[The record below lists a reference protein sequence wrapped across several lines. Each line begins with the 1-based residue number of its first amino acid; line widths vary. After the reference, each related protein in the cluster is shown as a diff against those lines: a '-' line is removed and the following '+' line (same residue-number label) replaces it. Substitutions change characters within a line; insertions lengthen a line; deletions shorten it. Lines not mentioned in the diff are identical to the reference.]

1 MRLYLLPL
9 TTSRTLL
16 YSQRLNIATNNQQGL
31 ADKVGKKAAKL
42 WAGWEARES
51 GWQKKVVNYGNYA
64 LRRIPYEE
72 WGLKSVPP
80 ISARRKDDE
89 LKGKER
95 IELVFPDSV
104 IPAGKAEQVV
114 KTLATERD
122 ALHKR
127 KLIWCLIGM
136 PISAPF
142 ALVPVIP
149 NLPFFYLVYRA
160 WSHWRALEG
169 GKHLRFLIDNKLLAL
184 SPSKLLND
192 IYTPL
197 IPEST
202 TQTPSKP
209 ALGLNEPLQAKEE
222 NAKDDAILL
231 SQVNGQHIAKALEVP
246 ELGVEIER
254 AIWQVNHAKQA
265 KQEEATDNAAD
276 EAAKQAARQVNA
288 ETPKDKEKSAPSH
301 DDEKK

>member
-16 YSQRLNIATNNQQGL
+16 YSQRLNITTTNKQGL
-31 ADKVGKKAAKL
+31 TDKVSKRAAKL
-42 WAGWEARES
+42 WASWEAKES
-51 GWQKKVVNYGNYA
+51 GWQKKVVGYGNYA

-89 LKGKER
+89 LKGKEK
-95 IELVFPDSV
+95 IELVYPDTI
-104 IPAGKAEQVV
+104 IPTTKAEDVV

-122 ALHKR
+122 SLHQK

-169 GKHLRFLIDNKLLAL
+169 GKHLRFLLDNKLLAL

-197 IPEST
+197 IPENMT
-202 TQTPSKP
+202 PTPSKP
-209 ALGLNEPLQAKEE
+209 ATGATDPLGGKSETIKNEE
-222 NAKDDAILL
+222 ILL
-231 SQVNGQHIAKALEVP
+231 SQANGQRIAQALEVP

-254 AIWQVNHAKQA
+254 AIWQVNHAQK
-265 KQEEATDNAAD
+265 AAQD
-276 EAAKQAARQVNA
+276 EAAKNDDGG
-288 ETPKDKEKSAPSH
+288 PNDKGKPGSVS

>member
-16 YSQRLNIATNNQQGL
+16 YSQRLNVATNSQQGL

-51 GWQKKVVNYGNYA
+51 GWQKKVVSYGNSA

-89 LKGKER
+89 LKGNEK
-95 IELVFPDSV
+95 IELVFPDKV
-104 IPAGKAEQVV
+104 IPTGKAEQVV
-114 KTLATERD
+114 RTLATERD

-169 GKHLRFLIDNKLLAL
+169 GKHLRFLVDNKLLAL

-192 IYTPL
+192 IYAPL
-197 IPEST
+197 IPEDT
-202 TQTPSKP
+202 NPTPSKL
-209 ALGLNEPLQAKEE
+209 ALGQGEPLRGNAE
-222 NAKDDAILL
+222 NAKDEAILL
-231 SQVNGQHIAKALEVP
+231 SQANGQRIAQALDVP
-246 ELGVEIER
+246 ELAVEIER

-265 KQEEATDNAAD
+265 KQEGATDDAAD
-276 EAAKQAARQVNA
+276 EAAKQAAKQVNA
-288 ETPKDKEKSAPSH
+288 EPPKDKGNPAAPPDNEKR
-301 DDEKK
+301 

>member
-9 TTSRTLL
+9 TTRRTLL
-16 YSQRLNIATNNQQGL
+16 YAQRLNVVTNSQQGL

-51 GWQKKVVNYGNYA
+51 GWQKKVVSYGNYA

-89 LKGKER
+89 LKGNEK
-95 IELVFPDSV
+95 IELVFPDKV
-104 IPAGKAEQVV
+104 IPTDKAEQVV
-114 KTLATERD
+114 RTLATERD
-122 ALHKR
+122 SLHKR

-197 IPEST
+197 LPENT
-202 TQTPSKP
+202 IRTPSKP
-209 ALGLNEPLQAKEE
+209 DLGQREPLQGKAE
-222 NAKDDAILL
+222 NAEDEAILL
-231 SQVNGQHIAKALEVP
+231 SQTNGQRIAKELNVP
-246 ELGVEIER
+246 ELAVEMER

-265 KQEEATDNAAD
+265 KQEEATDDAAD
-276 EAAKQAARQVNA
+276 EAAKQAAKQVNA
-288 ETPKDKEKSAPSH
+288 EPPKDKGNPASPTDNEKR
-301 DDEKK
+301 

>member
-16 YSQRLNIATNNQQGL
+16 YSQRLNVATNSQQGL

-89 LKGKER
+89 LKGNEK
-95 IELVFPDSV
+95 IELVFPDKV
-104 IPAGKAEQVV
+104 IPTGKAEQVV

-122 ALHKR
+122 ALHKK

-142 ALVPVIP
+142 ALVPV
-149 NLPFFYLVYRA
+149 A

-169 GKHLRFLIDNKLLAL
+169 GKHLRFLVDNKLLAL

-192 IYTPL
+192 IYTPPG
-197 IPEST
+197 PERASAG
-202 TQTPSKP
+202 Q
-209 ALGLNEPLQAKEE
+209 GE
-222 NAKDDAILL
+222 NAKDETILL
-231 SQVNGQHIAKALEVP
+231 SQANGQRIAKALNVP
-246 ELGVEIER
+246 ELAVEIER

-265 KQEEATDNAAD
+265 KQEEATDDAAD
-276 EAAKQAARQVNA
+276 EAAKQAAKQVNA
-288 ETPKDKEKSAPSH
+288 ETPKDKENPASPRN
-301 DDEKK
+301 DEKR

>member
-16 YSQRLNIATNNQQGL
+16 YSQRLHVATNSQQGL
-31 ADKVGKKAAKL
+31 ADKVAKKAAKL

-89 LKGKER
+89 LKGNEK
-95 IELVFPDSV
+95 IELVFPDKV
-104 IPAGKAEQVV
+104 IPTGKAEQVV
-114 KTLATERD
+114 RTLATERD

-169 GKHLRFLIDNKLLAL
+169 GKHLRFLVDNKLLAL

-197 IPEST
+197 ISEDK

-209 ALGLNEPLQAKEE
+209 ALRQGKSPQGKTG
-222 NAKDDAILL
+222 NAKDEVILL
-231 SQVNGQHIAKALEVP
+231 SQANGQRIAKVLDVP
-246 ELGVEIER
+246 ELAVEIER

-265 KQEEATDNAAD
+265 KQEEAPDDAA
-276 EAAKQAARQVNA
+276 EETTKQVNA
-288 ETPKDKEKSAPSH
+288 EPLKDKRKLAASS